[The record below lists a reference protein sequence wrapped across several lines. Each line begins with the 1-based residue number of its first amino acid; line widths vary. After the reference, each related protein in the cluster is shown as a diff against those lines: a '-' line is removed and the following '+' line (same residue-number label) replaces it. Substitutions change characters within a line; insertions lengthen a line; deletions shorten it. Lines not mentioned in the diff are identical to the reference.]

1 MKNTNN
7 LIIKEKINIMKNQ
20 LNSKMILALSLIA
33 FYSCTTDD
41 FLEKPPLNEL
51 STEVSYASKSDA
63 EAAVGAIYG
72 MPAQMN
78 QHYYKWQH
86 TFFSDMRAD
95 NTHSGFVASIINVEL
110 GQPNAADIEP
120 IEYPW
125 SQNYSYIAAANTVID
140 NIPGIEDPKFTD
152 AEKNV
157 IMGQAYFLRGYYYF
171 HLARLYGG
179 VPLTLSTTDTEILKA
194 RSTQEA
200 VFAQVESDLLLA
212 ESLLPKEYSDNFL
225 TRSRATKGGSQAM
238 LAKLYAETG
247 DYTKSAE
254 YSGKVISSGVYDLL
268 PTFDHLWDGEHEYN
282 RESIFEMV
290 HVPGT
295 DIATYVGAQ
304 VLPPGDY
311 SQYDGNK
318 SGFNSWEVPYH
329 RFNTMKTD
337 LVAAFKEMGDTV
349 REESTIFYVPYE
361 LATQPNFGYLEG
373 EPIGHTWKMGRT
385 GEIFDKHNVILIRLA
400 DIILLRAEALN
411 QIGQTGEAVTL
422 LNQVRA
428 RVNLAPTTASSSS
441 EVALAILKE
450 RRLELVVENN
460 RFWDLKRYYN
470 DDAKLTQHINGQTDS
485 AGNSFGVQTTVGK
498 VFIPIPQSELDVN
511 PNLTQNPGY

>member
-1 MKNTNN
+1 M
-7 LIIKEKINIMKNQ
+7 
-20 LNSKMILALSLIA
+20 
-33 FYSCTTDD
+33 
-41 FLEKPPLNEL
+41 
-51 STEVSYASKSDA
+51 
-63 EAAVGAIYG
+63 
-72 MPAQMN
+72 
-78 QHYYKWQH
+78 
-86 TFFSDMRAD
+86 
-95 NTHSGFVASIINVEL
+95 
-110 GQPNAADIEP
+110 
-120 IEYPW
+120 
-125 SQNYSYIAAANTVID
+125 
-140 NIPGIEDPKFTD
+140 
-152 AEKNV
+152 
-157 IMGQAYFLRGYYYF
+157 
-171 HLARLYGG
+171 
-179 VPLTLSTTDTEILKA
+179 
-194 RSTQEA
+194 
-200 VFAQVESDLLLA
+200 LLA

-268 PTFDHLWDGEHEYN
+268 PTFDHLCDGDHEYN

-373 EPIGHTWKMGRT
+373 EPIGHTLKMGRT
-385 GEIFDKHNVILIRLA
+385 GDIFDKHNVILIRLA